1 MYPQSLPL
9 PAHHRVRQW
18 SALAGLIVLC
28 AATVTAPSAQT
39 GGPTAP
45 PNEPVSFA
53 TPEQEASYQ
62 RLVRELRCTVC
73 QNQNLIESN
82 APLANDLR
90 RQISLMIQEGSES
103 DEIIEYMVARYG
115 DFVLFRPP
123 KNATTYLL
131 WYGPIALLIIGLGS
145 LGYILWRRRH
155 RVAHNAPL
163 TAAEQERLKRLLD
176 DQHKGAA

>member
-1 MYPQSLPL
+1 MYAQSV
-9 PAHHRVRQW
+9 PAPTRPGIRRW
-18 SALAGLIVLC
+18 SALAGVIVFC
-28 AATVTAPSAQT
+28 AVTFTAPSAQL

-45 PNEPVSFA
+45 PNEPISFT

-62 RLVRELRCTVC
+62 RLIRELRCTVC

-90 RQISLMIQEGSES
+90 RQISLMIMEGSET
-103 DEIIEYMVARYG
+103 DEIIEYMVSRYG

-155 RVAHNAPL
+155 RTTDHAPL
-163 TAAEQERLKRLLD
+163 TAEEQERLKQLLD

>member
-1 MYPQSLPL
+1 MTGRP
-9 PAHHRVRQW
+9 W
-18 SALAGLIVLC
+18 GLILL
-28 AATVTAPSAQT
+28 ATLLAVPATLLGQA

-45 PNEPVSFA
+45 PMEPLTFE
-53 TPEQEASYQ
+53 TDEQEVRYQ

-90 RQISLMIQEGSES
+90 RQISIMVKDGAET
-103 DEIIEYMVARYG
+103 DEIIDYMVSRYG

-131 WYGPIALLIIGLGS
+131 WYGPGAMLILGLAALGF
-145 LGYILWRRRH
+145 ILWRRRTQH
-155 RVAHNAPL
+155 AAASPL
-163 TAAEQERLKRLLD
+163 SQEEQERLRRILGED
-176 DQHKGAA
+176 EGSRT